1 MTPTSQPFP
10 RALFHPS
17 RCAAP
22 LRGRLPQRTG
32 KGLRASSGEVVR
44 LYRGQPNTT
53 MPHKTLP
60 LSSLD
65 QNVPNMPGIV
75 QTTPSQKPSSS
86 QRTILFEFDKTCVFG
101 RKVQS
106 RGFHLKLI
114 RLPVQNT
121 RPPQTL
127 GKISLENC
135 VLKVRRIK
143 PPVEPSGVPSGHNPF
158 PDLNPGIYPGL
169 LCYMPSAC
177 YGDFEVIVRI

>member
-10 RALFHPS
+10 RALFDPS

-101 RKVQS
+101 REVQS

-121 RPPQTL
+121 RPPHLQPM
-127 GKISLENC
+127 KSVMKRSLS
-135 VLKVRRIK
+135 L
-143 PPVEPSGVPSGHNPF
+143 
-158 PDLNPGIYPGL
+158 
-169 LCYMPSAC
+169 
-177 YGDFEVIVRI
+177 

>member
-86 QRTILFEFDKTCVFG
+86 QRTILFEFDKTYVFG

-121 RPPQTL
+121 RPPQ
-127 GKISLENC
+127 ISAPPFLEKFHHNWNSREDKRLENWC
-135 VLKVRRIK
+135 
-143 PPVEPSGVPSGHNPF
+143 
-158 PDLNPGIYPGL
+158 
-169 LCYMPSAC
+169 CQ
-177 YGDFEVIVRI
+177 

>member
-121 RPPQTL
+121 RPPHSITPMAAVLTYGPCITL
-127 GKISLENC
+127 DNTWPYIAE
-135 VLKVRRIK
+135 
-143 PPVEPSGVPSGHNPF
+143 
-158 PDLNPGIYPGL
+158 D
-169 LCYMPSAC
+169 
-177 YGDFEVIVRI
+177 

>member
-121 RPPQTL
+121 RPPHLKRGSYVVCRGGSANGSWSMGTTASLCTL
-127 GKISLENC
+127 SRSMILVDYWSWIGS
-135 VLKVRRIK
+135 
-143 PPVEPSGVPSGHNPF
+143 
-158 PDLNPGIYPGL
+158 DPGT
-169 LCYMPSAC
+169 S
-177 YGDFEVIVRI
+177 R

>member
-121 RPPQTL
+121 RPPQKEKSSSQWKSIL
-127 GKISLENC
+127 FILMALMAILIYSLM
-135 VLKVRRIK
+135 VTKKQQLR
-143 PPVEPSGVPSGHNPF
+143 
-158 PDLNPGIYPGL
+158 
-169 LCYMPSAC
+169 
-177 YGDFEVIVRI
+177 

>member
-121 RPPQTL
+121 RPPQGIGWSDKDL
-127 GKISLENC
+127 LY
-135 VLKVRRIK
+135 LHLAQIK
-143 PPVEPSGVPSGHNPF
+143 FDHMNESWAWIFPYPPFITCPTGELFLFVAF
-158 PDLNPGIYPGL
+158 PRAI
-169 LCYMPSAC
+169 
-177 YGDFEVIVRI
+177 E

>member
-60 LSSLD
+60 LSSLH

-121 RPPQTL
+121 RPPQGRMVKRTEVNSVRIANREIRISV
-127 GKISLENC
+127 ISLSKFVYFQNGQRFAS
-135 VLKVRRIK
+135 KRPNR
-143 PPVEPSGVPSGHNPF
+143 
-158 PDLNPGIYPGL
+158 
-169 LCYMPSAC
+169 
-177 YGDFEVIVRI
+177 

>member
-121 RPPQTL
+121 RPPQDRGRFPKSHSRICQQL
-127 GKISLENC
+127 HQVGLPHGPFASIPKPHHQGLE
-135 VLKVRRIK
+135 LRDRWDHEFILRA
-143 PPVEPSGVPSGHNPF
+143 F
-158 PDLNPGIYPGL
+158 PAG
-169 LCYMPSAC
+169 
-177 YGDFEVIVRI
+177 